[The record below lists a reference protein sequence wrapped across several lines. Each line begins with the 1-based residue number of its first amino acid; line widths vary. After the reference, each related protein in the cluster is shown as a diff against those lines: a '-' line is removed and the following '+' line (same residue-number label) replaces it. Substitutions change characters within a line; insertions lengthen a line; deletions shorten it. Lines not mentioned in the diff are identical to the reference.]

1 MKLSFLQYLLF
12 SLLILSCD
20 NLNMDS
26 PSNLDETPPVVHI
39 TYPANQSIVSGS
51 ILITAYAFDNNKL
64 DNVKLYLDDAIIF
77 QSDTKPY
84 EVVWNTL
91 MFQEEENY
99 TISATAEDSSG
110 NKTFSETIE
119 VQIDNY
125 DNIKPNGIFLY
136 PSTGQT
142 LNGVVEISIHAE
154 DNNKV
159 DFIDLFINGD
169 KIGTFNENTNIDDYY
184 TYYWD
189 TVEFPEDNISSI
201 HAYIYD
207 TYSNYQVIGPISI
220 TVDNENA
227 PDVTAPQGTIISPA
241 AGSTVHGN
249 IEIEVNAFDNI
260 AIDNIKFIING
271 EQIFTDTT
279 APYIYNWDTTVED
292 EDQNHIINIDVID
305 HVGNETSLY
314 PISVF
319 VNNIEEPDLTPPSIV
334 IYDPASNQTVSG
346 VVDILTI
353 TTDNDSIDRVEFYQN
368 YNLVYIDYSSNYT
381 CSWNTIEEQDDT
393 EHIWYAIAYDSENN
407 LSQTD
412 PVLIN
417 VDNIDNIPPNGIITY
432 PYAGQNVNGTIA
444 IQTEVYDNIGISQVQ
459 FSINDSLVF
468 IDNENPFEYQWNTL
482 LFPEDEDHL
491 ITIIVSDFNNNNFEN
506 GLSVTVN
513 NNPFPEDDNIY
524 PFASIINPVTG
535 QSISDTITVTGFAMD
550 NYQVTQVQFLINNEI
565 VSTLNDTPYT
575 FQWNT
580 IELENNSEHV
590 LIMTAEDQAGNI
602 TTAQPILVN
611 IFNP

>member
-1 MKLSFLQYLLF
+1 MKLSFLKYLLF
-12 SLLILSCD
+12 VLLILGCD

-64 DNVKLYLDDAIIF
+64 DNIKLYLDDAIIF

-110 NKTFSETIE
+110 NKTFSKSIE

-154 DNNKV
+154 DNNEV

-169 KIGTFNENTNIDDYY
+169 KIGTFNEDSNIDDYY

-207 TYSNYQVIGPISI
+207 TSSNYQVIGPISI

-227 PDVTAPQGTIISPA
+227 PDVTAPQGTIVSPA

-381 CSWNTIEEQDDT
+381 CSWNTLEEQDDT
-393 EHIWYAIAYDSENN
+393 EHIWYAIAYDLENN
-407 LSQTD
+407 SSQTD

-468 IDNENPFEYQWNTL
+468 IDSENPFEYQWNTL

-513 NNPFPEDDNIY
+513 NYPFPEDDNIY
-524 PFASIINPVTG
+524 PFASIINPVSG
-535 QSISDTITVTGFAMD
+535 QSISDTISVIGFAMD
-550 NYQVTQVQFLINNEI
+550 NFQVTQVQFLINNEI

-602 TTAQPILVN
+602 TTAQPVLVN

>member
-1 MKLSFLQYLLF
+1 MKLPFLQYLL
-12 SLLILSCD
+12 LLILFLSCD

-51 ILITAYAFDNNKL
+51 VLITAYAFDNNQL
-64 DNVKLYLDDAIIF
+64 ENVKLYLDDAIIF

-91 MFQEEENY
+91 MFQEEESY
-99 TISATAEDSSG
+99 MISATAEDSSG
-110 NKTFSETIE
+110 NKTFSKSIE

-125 DNIKPNGIFLY
+125 DNIKPNGLFLY
-136 PSTGQT
+136 PSTGQI

-154 DNNKV
+154 DNDQV
-159 DFIDLFINGD
+159 DFVDLFINGER
-169 KIGTFNENTNIDDYY
+169 IGTLNENQNINNYY
-184 TYYWD
+184 YYYWD
-189 TVEFPEDNISSI
+189 TNEFPEDNISSI
-201 HAYIYD
+201 HAYIFD
-207 TYSNYQVIGPISI
+207 TSSNYQVIGPISI

-227 PDVTAPQGTIISPA
+227 PDITAPQGTIVSPA

-260 AIDNIKFIING
+260 AIDRVKFIING
-271 EQIFTDTT
+271 EQSFSDTIS
-279 APYIYNWDTTVED
+279 PYIYHWDTTIEN

-305 HVGNETSLY
+305 HVGNATSLY

-319 VNNIEEPDLTPPSIV
+319 VNNVEEPDLIPPSIV

-346 VVDILTI
+346 IVNILTI

-368 YNLVYIDYSSNYT
+368 YNLAHIDYSPEYT
-381 CSWNTIEEQDDT
+381 HSWNTLNEQDDT

-407 LSQTD
+407 SSHTD
-412 PVLIN
+412 PISIY
-417 VDNIDNIPPNGIITY
+417 VDNIDNIPPSGMVTY
-432 PYAGQNVNGTIA
+432 PYAGQNVNGIIE
-444 IQTEVYDNIGISQVQ
+444 IQTEVYDNFGISQVQ
-459 FSINDSLVF
+459 FYINDSLLF
-468 IDNENPFEYQWNTL
+468 IDDENPFEYEWNTL
-482 LFPEDEDHL
+482 LFSEDEEHI
-491 ITIIVSDFNNNNFEN
+491 ITIIISDFDNNIFEN

-513 NNPFPEDDNIY
+513 NNPFPDIDNIY
-524 PFASIINPVTG
+524 PFASILNPVSG
-535 QSISDTITVTGFAMD
+535 QTISDTISVLGFAMD

-575 FQWNT
+575 FQWST
-580 IELENNSEHV
+580 VELTNNSEHV

-602 TTAQPILVN
+602 TTAQPVLVN

>member
-12 SLLILSCD
+12 VLLILGCD

-64 DNVKLYLDDAIIF
+64 ENVKLYLDDAIIF

-110 NKTFSETIE
+110 NKTFSKGIE

-136 PSTGQT
+136 PSTGQI

-154 DNNKV
+154 DNNEV
-159 DFIDLFINGD
+159 DFIDLFLNGE

-184 TYYWD
+184 YYHWD

-207 TYSNYQVIGPISI
+207 TSSNYQVIGPISI

-227 PDVTAPQGTIISPA
+227 PDVTVPQGTIISPA

-260 AIDNIKFIING
+260 AIDSVNFIING
-271 EQIFTDTT
+271 EQSFVDTIP
-279 APYIYNWDTTVED
+279 PYIYYWDTTIED

-314 PISVF
+314 PVSVF
-319 VNNIEEPDLTPPSIV
+319 VNNMEEPDLTPPSIV
-334 IYDPASNQTVSG
+334 IYEPASNQTVSG

-381 CSWNTIEEQDDT
+381 CSWNTLDEQDET

-407 LSQTD
+407 SSQTD

-417 VDNIDNIPPNGIITY
+417 VDNIDNIPPNGLITY
-432 PYAGQNVNGTIA
+432 PYAGQNVNGTIGV
-444 IQTEVYDNIGISQVQ
+444 QTEVYDNIGISQVQ

-482 LFPEDEDHL
+482 LFAEDEDHL

-513 NNPFPEDDNIY
+513 NCPFPEDDNIY
-524 PFASIINPVTG
+524 PFASIINPVSG
-535 QSISDTITVTGFAMD
+535 QSISDTISVIGFAMD
-550 NYQVTQVQFLINNEI
+550 NYQVTQVQFLIDNEI

-602 TTAQPILVN
+602 TTAQPVLVN
-611 IFNP
+611 ILNP

>member
-1 MKLSFLQYLLF
+1 MKLLSLQYLI
-12 SLLILSCD
+12 LLILFLSCD

-51 ILITAYAFDNNKL
+51 VLITAYAFDDNKL
-64 DNVKLYLDDAIIF
+64 ENVKLYLDDAIIF

-91 MFQEEENY
+91 MFQEEERY

-110 NKTFSETIE
+110 NETFSKSIE
-119 VQIDNY
+119 VQIDNF
-125 DNIKPNGIFLY
+125 DNIKPNGLFLY
-136 PSTGQT
+136 PSTGQI
-142 LNGVVEISIHAE
+142 LNGVVEISIQAE
-154 DNNKV
+154 DNVQV
-159 DFIDLFINGD
+159 DFVDLFINGD
-169 KIGTFNENTNIDDYY
+169 RIGTLNENPNTDNYY
-184 TYYWD
+184 YYYWD
-189 TVEFPEDNISSI
+189 TNEFPEDNISSI
-201 HAYIYD
+201 HAYIFD
-207 TYSNYQVIGPISI
+207 TSSNYQVIGPISI
-220 TVDNENA
+220 TVNNQNA
-227 PDVTAPQGTIISPA
+227 PDITVPQGTIISPA

-260 AIDNIKFIING
+260 AIDRVEFIING
-271 EQIFTDTT
+271 EQSFSDTIS
-279 APYIYNWDTTVED
+279 PYIYHWDTTIEN

-305 HVGNETSLY
+305 HVGNQTSLY

-319 VNNIEEPDLTPPSIV
+319 VNNVEEPDLIPPSIV

-346 VVDILTI
+346 IVNILTI

-368 YNLVYIDYSSNYT
+368 YNLAHIDYSPEYT
-381 CSWNTIEEQDDT
+381 HSWNTLNEQDDT
-393 EHIWYAIAYDSENN
+393 EHTWYAIAYDSENN
-407 LSQTD
+407 SSQTD
-412 PVLIN
+412 PIIIN
-417 VDNIDNIPPNGIITY
+417 VDNIDNIPPSGMVTY
-432 PYAGQNVNGTIA
+432 PYAGQNVNGIIE
-444 IQTEVYDNIGISQVQ
+444 IQTEVYDNIGISTVQ
-459 FSINDSLVF
+459 FYINDSLMF
-468 IDNENPFEYQWNTL
+468 IDDENPFEYEWNTL
-482 LFPEDEDHL
+482 LFSEDEEHI
-491 ITIIVSDFNNNNFEN
+491 ITIIVSDFDNNNFEN

-513 NNPFPEDDNIY
+513 NNPFPDNDNIY
-524 PFASIINPVTG
+524 PYASILNPVSG
-535 QSISDTITVTGFAMD
+535 QTISDTISVTGFAMD

-580 IELENNSEHV
+580 VELINNSEHV

-602 TTAQPILVN
+602 TTAQPVLVN

>member
-1 MKLSFLQYLLF
+1 MKLLSLQYLI
-12 SLLILSCD
+12 LLILFLSCN

-51 ILITAYAFDNNKL
+51 VLITAYAFDDNKL
-64 DNVKLYLDDAIIF
+64 ENVKLYLDNAIIF

-91 MFQEEENY
+91 MFQEEERY

-110 NKTFSETIE
+110 NETFSKSIE
-119 VQIDNY
+119 VQIDNF
-125 DNIKPNGIFLY
+125 DNIKPNGLFLY
-136 PSTGQT
+136 PSTGQI
-142 LNGVVEISIHAE
+142 LNGVVEISIQAE
-154 DNNKV
+154 DNVQV
-159 DFIDLFINGD
+159 DFVDLFINGD
-169 KIGTFNENTNIDDYY
+169 RIGTLNENPNTDNYY
-184 TYYWD
+184 YYYWD
-189 TVEFPEDNISSI
+189 TNEFPEDNISSI
-201 HAYIYD
+201 HAYIFD
-207 TYSNYQVIGPISI
+207 TSSNYQVIGPISI
-220 TVDNENA
+220 TVNNQNA
-227 PDVTAPQGTIISPA
+227 PDITVPQGTIISPA

-260 AIDNIKFIING
+260 AIDRVEFIING
-271 EQIFTDTT
+271 EQSFSDTIS
-279 APYIYNWDTTVED
+279 PYIYHWDTTIEN

-305 HVGNETSLY
+305 HVGNQTSLY

-319 VNNIEEPDLTPPSIV
+319 VNNVEEPDLIPPSIV

-346 VVDILTI
+346 IVNILTI

-368 YNLVYIDYSSNYT
+368 YNLAHIDYSPEYT
-381 CSWNTIEEQDDT
+381 HSWNTLNEQDDT
-393 EHIWYAIAYDSENN
+393 EHTWYAIAYDSENN
-407 LSQTD
+407 SSQTD
-412 PVLIN
+412 PIIIN
-417 VDNIDNIPPNGIITY
+417 VDNIDNIPPSGMVTY
-432 PYAGQNVNGTIA
+432 PYAGQNVNGIIE

-459 FSINDSLVF
+459 FYINDSLTF
-468 IDNENPFEYQWNTL
+468 IDDENPFEYEWNTL
-482 LFPEDEDHL
+482 LFSEDEEHI
-491 ITIIVSDFNNNNFEN
+491 ITIIVSDFDNNNFEN

-513 NNPFPEDDNIY
+513 NNPFPDNDNIY
-524 PFASIINPVTG
+524 PYASILNPVSG
-535 QSISDTITVTGFAMD
+535 QTISDTISVTGFAMD

-580 IELENNSEHV
+580 VELINNSEHV

-602 TTAQPILVN
+602 TIAQPVLVN

>member
-12 SLLILSCD
+12 VLLILGCD

-26 PSNLDETPPVVHI
+26 PSHLDETPPVVHI

-64 DNVKLYLDDAIIF
+64 ENVKLYLDDAIIF

-91 MFQEEENY
+91 LFQEEENY

-110 NKTFSETIE
+110 NKTFSKSIE

-154 DNNKV
+154 DNNEV
-159 DFIDLFINGD
+159 DFIDLFLNGD

-184 TYYWD
+184 YYHWD

-207 TYSNYQVIGPISI
+207 TSSNYQVIGPISI

-227 PDVTAPQGTIISPA
+227 PDVTVPQGTIISPA

-260 AIDNIKFIING
+260 AIDSVNFIING
-271 EQIFTDTT
+271 EQSFVDTIP
-279 APYIYNWDTTVED
+279 PYIYNWDTTIED

-314 PISVF
+314 PVSVF
-319 VNNIEEPDLTPPSIV
+319 VNNMEEPDLTPPSIV
-334 IYDPASNQTVSG
+334 IYEPASNQTVSG

-381 CSWNTIEEQDDT
+381 CSWNTPDEQDET

-407 LSQTD
+407 SSQTD
-412 PVLIN
+412 PVLIK
-417 VDNIDNIPPNGIITY
+417 VDNIDNIPPNGLITY
-432 PYAGQNVNGTIA
+432 PYAGQNVNGTIS

-524 PFASIINPVTG
+524 PFASIINPVSG
-535 QSISDTITVTGFAMD
+535 QSISDTISVVGFAMD
-550 NYQVTQVQFLINNEI
+550 NYQVTQVQFLIDNEI

-580 IELENNSEHV
+580 IESENNSEHV

-602 TTAQPILVN
+602 TTAQPVLVN
-611 IFNP
+611 ILNP